1 MMSQSSTAQ
10 SGQLPIGALPSSSS
24 RRAAGS
30 EPSPGL
36 TPLACLYHWEATRP
50 NDVHF
55 TQPVGKGSV
64 VDLTWKEILDEVRRV
79 AAYLRNMGFPKGS
92 KIALLGKNSAHWIMA
107 DWAIWMAG
115 HVTVP
120 LYPTSSPETVQYV
133 LRHSEARLLF
143 VGKIDGWATARE
155 RMPADLPIVVLP
167 LGPAWADTKWDGIAA
182 ATAPL
187 QGEPDRRLDE
197 LATIVY
203 TSGST
208 GVPKGVMHTF
218 RAFNVVG
225 TLMRDTMEGAG
236 PNDRMLSY
244 LPLAHVAE
252 RVVVENQSTYFGYRV
267 FFAES
272 LETFADDLRRAR
284 PTIFFSVPRLWTKF
298 HLAVRAKLSE
308 EREARLFSLPVV
320 RGIVKRRILRQLG
333 LDRVRLAFTGAA
345 PLPAETIEWY
355 RTLGLE
361 LLEAY
366 GMSENMAY
374 SHFTRPG
381 RARHGYIGHA
391 NLGVECRIGD
401 DGEILVKSPA
411 QMVGYYKDPLRTA
424 ESYTLDGFFRTGDM
438 GELDGEGR
446 VRITGR
452 VKDLFKTSKGKYVAP
467 VPIENV
473 LCTLPRVEAACVAGA
488 NKQAPFALL
497 MLTEAASF
505 ESARPEGRDAIA
517 ADLRARLETVN
528 ASLEPHEKLAFAVIV
543 DQPWTVENGCL
554 TPTIKIRR
562 SAIEARYESRVGTW
576 FETGKHVVWE

>member
-1 MMSQSSTAQ
+1 
-10 SGQLPIGALPSSSS
+10 
-24 RRAAGS
+24 
-30 EPSPGL
+30 
-36 TPLACLYHWEATRP
+36 
-50 NDVHF
+50 
-55 TQPVGKGSV
+55 
-64 VDLTWKEILDEVRRV
+64 
-79 AAYLRNMGFPKGS
+79 
-92 KIALLGKNSAHWIMA
+92 
-107 DWAIWMAG
+107 MAG
-115 HVTVP
+115 YVTVP

-143 VGKIDGWATARE
+143 VGKMDGWATARE
-155 RMPADLPIVVLP
+155 RMPVDLPVVVLP
-167 LGPAWADTKWDGIAA
+167 LGPAWADTKWDGIVA

-187 QGEPDRRLDE
+187 AGEPDRGLDE

-208 GVPKGVMHTF
+208 GVPKGVMHSF
-218 RAFNVVG
+218 RAFHVVG
-225 TLMRDTMEGAG
+225 TLMRDTMDRAG
-236 PNDRMLSY
+236 PGDRMLSY

-252 RVVVENQSTYFGYRV
+252 RVIVENQSTYFGYQV

-298 HLAVRAKLSE
+298 HLAVRSKLTA
-308 EREARLFSLPVV
+308 ERERRLFGVPILG
-320 RGIVKRRILRQLG
+320 RFVKRRILRQLG
-333 LDRVRLAFTGAA
+333 LDCVRLAFTGAA
-345 PLPAETIEWY
+345 PLPAETIDWY
-355 RTLGLE
+355 RGLGLE

-381 RARHGYIGHA
+381 GARYGYIGHA
-391 NLGVECRIGD
+391 NQGVECRIGEG
-401 DGEILVKSPA
+401 GEIQVKSPA

-424 ESYTLDGFFRTGDM
+424 ESYTIDGFFRTGDM
-438 GELDGEGR
+438 GELDEEGR

-488 NKQAPFALL
+488 NQAAPFALL

-505 ESARPEGRDAIA
+505 ESAKPEGREAIET
-517 ADLRARLETVN
+517 DLLAQLEAVN
-528 ASLEPHEKLAFAVIV
+528 ASLEPHEKLGFAVIV

-562 SAIEARYESRVGTW
+562 SAIEARYEPRVSSW
-576 FETGKHVVWE
+576 FESGKRVIWD